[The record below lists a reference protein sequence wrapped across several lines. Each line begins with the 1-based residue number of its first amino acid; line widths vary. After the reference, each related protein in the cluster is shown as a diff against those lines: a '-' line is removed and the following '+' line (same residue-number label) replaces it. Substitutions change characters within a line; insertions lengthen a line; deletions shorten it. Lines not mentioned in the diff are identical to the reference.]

1 MHVYSKRENHVT
13 QKECKLERINKQ
25 NLKFRQLKY
34 KSRQLLT
41 WHGLSRALL
50 CFLSNFLTTNTL
62 VPTLRIFM
70 VIVRH
75 YASNAEGLK
84 YLQKAGSFEHF
95 DDYKLVFL
103 QDVKKIPIFFIFTC
117 NDI

>member
-1 MHVYSKRENHVT
+1 
-13 QKECKLERINKQ
+13 
-25 NLKFRQLKY
+25 
-34 KSRQLLT
+34 
-41 WHGLSRALL
+41 
-50 CFLSNFLTTNTL
+50 
-62 VPTLRIFM
+62 M